1 MRHVYVERQEPADF
15 FRASGIK
22 IRAEHIAVHDA
33 CHIHGIVGPFGGSAS
48 LQFGVFILDA
58 GTHHDAATRQHYAE
72 IPSDDRVEPYEQRR
86 VNGTLNDDNM
96 GFGETQFR
104 FFTKQKSSARLFQRG
119 LKMAFQWWLSSWRIR
134 MPLTVDYLFEATREF
149 LHHLITSSV
158 TSRSNSL
165 FVS

>member
-1 MRHVYVERQEPADF
+1 MFMSSDRNLLTFSVLQESRFGLNTSQCMMHVTFTESSDLL
-15 FRASGIK
+15 
-22 IRAEHIAVHDA
+22 AVVLP
-33 CHIHGIVGPFGGSAS
+33 CS
-48 LQFGVFILDA
+48 LAFFILDA

-104 FFTKQKSSARLFQRG
+104 FVTKQKSSARLFQRG

-134 MPLTVDYLFEATREF
+134 MPLTVDYLFEATRKF